1 MVKQQNSFDSEI
13 NALQSEIDK
22 QFQVAQREL
31 DEVYKQNEKLFSEYQ
46 KKSDSINK
54 IFSDP
59 VADRELE
66 KEIDQMAQEMGV
78 KFEDNKSS
86 LSSSLQ
92 DDAIEKEYQKILKE
106 VESEQQ
112 SKQNSGPISKFANDR
127 ISDISTIVKSHG
139 SLAEEF
145 ANKSTNHEEQSQ
157 LKKFSQDATKLTK
170 ILDDYP
176 DNKTKQPAELIHKK
190 ISTVQTVVQK
200 IYSGLKA
207 GISKAVD
214 KIKGLGTTLM
224 NGIKS
229 LLSKSPL
236 KQNQA
241 FSQTMNETVR
251 PIKDVQNP
259 SQKLQQSHKNLQD
272 AFTNLQDQFVKV
284 SPRDKK
290 AAFAKYR
297 QDRPIEKMSTDELI
311 KETRKI
317 GNGLKKQTAI
327 NKQTRQNEINKLTKK
342 HEINKQTRQNEIN
355 KLTKKQKELRTR

>member
-1 MVKQQNSFDSEI
+1 MAKQQNSFDSEI
-13 NALQSEIDK
+13 NDLQSEIDK
-22 QFQVAQREL
+22 QSEVAKRGL
-31 DEVYKQNEKLFSEYQ
+31 DEASKQYDKLSSGYQ
-46 KKSDSINK
+46 KKLDSINK

-59 VADRELE
+59 VDDRELQ

-112 SKQNSGPISKFANDR
+112 SKQNSGPISKFAHDR
-127 ISDISTIVKSHG
+127 ISDISTIVKPHG

-200 IYSGLKA
+200 IYSGRKA
-207 GISKAVD
+207 
-214 KIKGLGTTLM
+214 LM